1 MPTSAIRLVR
11 FTGRLLLALA
21 AVAMLVVVFLALI
34 ALTDGAGSGLAAW
47 LTTLGVGAVLAM
59 WRGRRRTWLGCGSCR
74 SCRWLSRRH

>member
-21 AVAMLVVVFLALI
+21 AVVMLVVVFLALI

-47 LTTLGVGAVLAM
+47 LPTLGVGAVLAT
-59 WRGRRRTWLGCGSCR
+59 WRGRRGTWRRGSCR
-74 SCRWLSRRH
+74 SCRWLSRRR